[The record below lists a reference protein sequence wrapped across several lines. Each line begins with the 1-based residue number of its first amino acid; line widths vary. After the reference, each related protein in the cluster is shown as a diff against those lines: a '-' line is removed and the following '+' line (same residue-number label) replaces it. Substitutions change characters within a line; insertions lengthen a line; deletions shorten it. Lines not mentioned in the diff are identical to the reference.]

1 MRLTDHTILGL
12 VIVAILALTI
22 PVRAQSEDEYWDPTG
37 GAQEE
42 EREGSNQSA
51 GQVWA
56 GFSAWVRDEVWGS
69 LVMSGRVSWERVFPP
84 SRLSKEYLVETE
96 YPEGKDN
103 LYPYADPDLD
113 DLPPRA
119 LGAPVLPF
127 FRVDVAYQEVNSD
140 LSALDTRVEV
150 GAGTFYVEARTT
162 RYKYSSLDY
171 TYSNPY
177 NNGSD
182 GSFEINQW
190 YAGIRLTLSERL
202 MIGMAGGQ
210 MVLEDQFHDRGNSIS
225 TPVFY
230 YPTEWFGLEFRPA
243 WAHVRGSLIEDY
255 DLGCVIATRGVSLRF
270 GYRKINTN
278 PLIGTLDGPYVGLS
292 FHF

>member
-103 LYPYADPDLD
+103 LYPYAAPNLD
-113 DLPPRA
+113 SLPPRA
-119 LGAPVLPF
+119 LGDPILPF
-127 FRVDVAYQEVNSD
+127 FRIDGAYQYENRD
-140 LSALDTRVEV
+140 LFALDSRVEV
-150 GAGTFYVEARTT
+150 GIGTFSGQARTT
-162 RYKYSSLDY
+162 RYTSRKPHD
-171 TYSNPY
+171 TY
-177 NNGSD
+177 
-182 GSFEINQW
+182 EIHQW
-190 YAGIRLTLSERL
+190 HAGVRLTLSERL
-202 MIGMAGGQ
+202 MIELAGGQ
-210 MVLEDQFHDRGNSIS
+210 MILDGEDRDRGDSIT

-230 YPTEWFGLEFRPA
+230 YPTSWFGIEFRPA
-243 WAHVRGSLIEDY
+243 WAHVAGNLIEDY
-255 DLGCVIATRGVSLRF
+255 DLGCVIAIKGASLRF
-270 GYRKINTN
+270 GFRKFNGVD
-278 PLIGTLDGPYVGLS
+278 GTLDGPYAGLS